1 MTNMDSA
8 LMKFLREDY
17 PRHYSITDGRE
28 IAVRREEP
36 HKPTFEIC
44 DKKETII
51 QEEGKGVSKIRW
63 QGDQVEVIDF
73 EGYIDQFGE
82 EGVQRCDFVIA
93 SVAGDAFIV
102 FNELTESESQY
113 IRKGKS
119 IYATRQLAA
128 SIERFYKVGNLLD
141 GYAKKVALFSCRL
154 TDKELNKKM
163 KKCLMAFL
171 KNQVMTRR
179 GSMKEAIETIEGYGF
194 TLDQRVYDEPY
205 CIS

>member
-17 PRHYSITDGRE
+17 PRHHDITDGWE
-28 IAVRREEP
+28 IVVRREEP
-36 HKPTFEIC
+36 HRPTFEIC

-73 EGYIDQFGE
+73 EDYINQFGE
-82 EGVQRCDFVIA
+82 EGALRCDFVIA

-102 FNELTESESQY
+102 FNELTKSESQY
-113 IRKGKS
+113 IRKTKS

-154 TDKELNKKM
+154 TDKELDKKM
-163 KKCLMAFL
+163 KKGLMAFL
-171 KNQVMTRR
+171 KNQVMMKR

-194 TLDQRVYDEPY
+194 SFDQRVYDEPY